1 VLLQWWHAVWDAL
14 DSLSRAKLAGV
25 GFASLLLF
33 VFDLYAISRV
43 IRRGHGVHGTLAW
56 IFAILAAPLLG
67 ALAFFAL
74 ASPSVRRVALRR
86 RRAAAS
92 LRRAAESAEASAAA
106 AAGGA
111 PGAAIARQPGAA
123 AATRDGDALLD
134 LAATLTGLPPTAG
147 NEVVLLTDNESTFDR
162 IEAALRAARRFVWAE
177 YYIIRNDET
186 GRRFLDL
193 LTERAREGV
202 EVRLI
207 YDALGSSAV
216 APEKLAALTA
226 AGAQLRAFQP
236 MNPLK
241 RRLAVHLRNH
251 RKLVVV
257 DGATGFTG
265 GMNVGDEYSGR
276 RRREGLQ
283 SFRDSHLELSGPA
296 VAELAEAF
304 REDWA
309 FTGGG
314 ALPRVLAAPAARSP
328 GSLVAIVPSGP
339 DQEHNA
345 SAFVHFATIASA
357 RRRVWLSSGYFV
369 PDEATVAAL
378 VSAAL
383 RRVDVRVLLPALACS
398 DVKTAAYAARWYYGT
413 LLRGGVRVF
422 EYEPAM
428 LHGKTL
434 VADGQVAVVGSAN
447 VDLRSYRLNFEVGAL
462 VNDEEFAA
470 SLERRFVRDLAR
482 SSEVTLEMLAR
493 LGRRHRLRCG
503 LARLLSPLL

>member
-1 VLLQWWHAVWDAL
+1 VLLQWWHAAWDAL

-33 VFDLYAISRV
+33 AFDLYAISRA
-43 IRRGHGVHGTLAW
+43 IRLGHGVHGTLAW

-67 ALAFFAL
+67 ALAFFAM

-86 RRAAAS
+86 KRATAA
-92 LRRAAESAEASAAA
+92 LRKAAESAEAATD
-106 AAGGA
+106 GGS
-111 PGAAIARQPGAA
+111 RPGAA
-123 AATRDGDALLD
+123 ATSPAERDGDALLD

-147 NEVVLLTDNESTFDR
+147 NDVELLTDNESTFDR
-162 IEAALRAARRFVWAE
+162 IESALRAARRFIWAE

-193 LTERAREGV
+193 LADRARDGV
-202 EVRLI
+202 EVRLV

-216 APEKLAALTA
+216 APAKLAELATA
-226 AGAQLRAFQP
+226 GVALRAFQP

-257 DGATGFTG
+257 DGAIGFTG

-276 RRREGLQ
+276 RRREGLK
-283 SFRDSHLELSGPA
+283 SFRDSHLELRGPA

-309 FTGGG
+309 FAGGG
-314 ALPRVLAAPAARSP
+314 ALARVRAAAPARTP

-345 SAFVHFATIASA
+345 SAFVHFAAIASA

-383 RRVDVRVLLPALACS
+383 RRVDVRVLLPALERS

-413 LLRGGVRVF
+413 LLRGGVRLF

-462 VNDEEFAA
+462 VNDDEFAGA
-470 SLERRFVRDLAR
+470 LERRFARDIAR
-482 SSEVTLEMLAR
+482 STEVTLEMIAR